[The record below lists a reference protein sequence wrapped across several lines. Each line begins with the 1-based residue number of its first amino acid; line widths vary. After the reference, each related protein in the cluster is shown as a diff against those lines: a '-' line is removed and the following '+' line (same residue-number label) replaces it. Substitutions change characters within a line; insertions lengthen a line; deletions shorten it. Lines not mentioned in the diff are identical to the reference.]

1 MALLNF
7 KSRTFKDQ
15 VRTQRRKRA
24 VAEIRRRLWVGRY
37 FLLKTAAIVT
47 AAYFISKW
55 ISA

>member
-24 VAEIRRRLWVGRY
+24 LADLRRRLWVGRW

-47 AAYFISKW
+47 AAYLIAKW
-55 ISA
+55 IAA

>member
-7 KSRTFKDQ
+7 KSRSFKDQ

-24 VAEIRRRLWVGRY
+24 LEDLRRRLWVGRW

-47 AAYFISKW
+47 AAYLISKW
-55 ISA
+55 IAG

>member
-24 VAEIRRRLWVGRY
+24 VAEIRRRLWIGRY